1 MREMR
6 AIVCIF
12 AVLACASAH
21 AEDLQA
27 ARQHFDRGQTLYDLQ
42 RYVESAREYELAYE
56 AKADPAFLYD
66 IAQAYRF
73 GGEPAK
79 ALGAYR
85 AFRRHAPA
93 DAAKLGVDAR
103 IAEMEKLVISGKPA
117 PKPSEPPP
125 PEQRP
130 IPPAAA
136 PAPAPAPA
144 PAEARTPT
152 SAPAELVASPPP
164 RAGRAKVIAGS
175 VVGGLGVALLGA
187 GVALTVVGQN
197 AYDTLQNPPPG
208 YQFDPSTQDSM
219 RINYPAGLTLIGVGA
234 AAVIT
239 GTAVLVVGVRERRR

>member
-12 AVLACASAH
+12 ALLACSSAQ

-56 AKADPAFLYD
+56 AKPDPAFLYD

-73 GGEPAK
+73 GGDAAK

-85 AFRRHAPA
+85 AFRRHSP
-93 DAAKLGVDAR
+93 DAAAKMGVDAR

-117 PKPSEPPP
+117 PKPTEPPP

-130 IPPAAA
+130 IPPAPAPVA
-136 PAPAPAPA
+136 PTVETKTPAPAP
-144 PAEARTPT
+144 TV
-152 SAPAELVASPPP
+152 LVAAPPP
-164 RAGRAKVIAGS
+164 RTGRAKVIAGS

-187 GVALTVVGQN
+187 GVALTIVGQS
-197 AYDTLQNPPPG
+197 AYDTLQNPSPG
-208 YQFDPSTQDSM
+208 YQFDPSTQDAM
-219 RINYPAGLTLIGVGA
+219 RADYPAGLTLIGVGA

-239 GTAVLVVGVRERRR
+239 GAAVLVVGVRERRR